1 MKIRTETSPA
11 YTVTTTTNKT
21 DDEII
26 AEALAILGKRM
37 RVPGVAIKSPQD
49 TKDFLTL
56 RLAEQETEVFCCIYL
71 DNRHR
76 VIAFEEVFQG
86 TIDNT
91 TVHPREIVRRCMKHN
106 AAAIILAH
114 NHPSGVVNPSE
125 ADRHITTR
133 IRGALEWIDVRVL
146 DHFIVGGTDCLSLAE
161 KGLI

>member
-11 YTVTTTTNKT
+11 YTVTTTTSKT

-26 AEALAILGKRM
+26 ADALFILEKRM
-37 RVPGVAIKSPQD
+37 RTPGATIKSPQD

-71 DNRHR
+71 DIRHR

-86 TIDNT
+86 TIDST
-91 TVHPREIVRRCMKHN
+91 TIYPREIVRRCMQHN
-106 AAAIILAH
+106 AAALIVAH
-114 NHPSGVVNPSE
+114 NHPSGMADPSE

-133 IRGALEWIDVRVL
+133 IRGALELIDVRVL